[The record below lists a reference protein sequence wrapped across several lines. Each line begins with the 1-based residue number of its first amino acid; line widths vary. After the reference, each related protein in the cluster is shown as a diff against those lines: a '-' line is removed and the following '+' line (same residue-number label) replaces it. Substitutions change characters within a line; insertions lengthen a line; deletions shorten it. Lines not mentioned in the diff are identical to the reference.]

1 MPLYGVA
8 SYQGVECDS
17 GHRAAVGVTLDI
29 SGVGSPKRPNPEE
42 FEEVVRKARAKLNN
56 DEVWNG
62 ILNQLRQ
69 KDREDKFIAEARKW
83 GGYMIPCPKC
93 GTPNTI
99 VWSGFVFAP
108 NEHTGG
114 WYGYYK
120 CHTCDKAMP
129 ETDWKKNFECAIF
142 PRETIPQEER
152 QERMIIDPWFFLAQ
166 WQDMKRE
173 WPEMPDDNPHKK
185 SYGKYRTEMY
195 QYKNAVRSWKEKH
208 ICCSIPG

>member
-99 VWSGFVFAP
+99 VWSGFVFEP

-152 QERMIIDPWFFLAQ
+152 QERMIRD
-166 WQDMKRE
+166 R
-173 WPEMPDDNPHKK
+173 K
-185 SYGKYRTEMY
+185 SIKT
-195 QYKNAVRSWKEKH
+195 
-208 ICCSIPG
+208 P

>member
-99 VWSGFVFAP
+99 VWSGFVFEP

-152 QERMIIDPWFFLAQ
+152 QERMIVDPWFFLAQ
-166 WQDMKRE
+166 
-173 WPEMPDDNPHKK
+173 WPEMPDDNPH
-185 SYGKYRTEMY
+185 
-195 QYKNAVRSWKEKH
+195 
-208 ICCSIPG
+208 

>member
-83 GGYMIPCPKC
+83 GGYMIPLL
-93 GTPNTI
+93 
-99 VWSGFVFAP
+99 
-108 NEHTGG
+108 
-114 WYGYYK
+114 
-120 CHTCDKAMP
+120 
-129 ETDWKKNFECAIF
+129 
-142 PRETIPQEER
+142 PQ
-152 QERMIIDPWFFLAQ
+152 A
-166 WQDMKRE
+166 
-173 WPEMPDDNPHKK
+173 
-185 SYGKYRTEMY
+185 G
-195 QYKNAVRSWKEKH
+195 A
-208 ICCSIPG
+208 

>member
-1 MPLYGVA
+1 M
-8 SYQGVECDS
+8 E
-17 GHRAAVGVTLDI
+17 
-29 SGVGSPKRPNPEE
+29 NP
-42 FEEVVRKARAKLNN
+42 AKLLCQNKGRDMN
-56 DEVWNG
+56 DKTMKALAND
-62 ILNQLRQ
+62 IL
-69 KDREDKFIAEARKW
+69 A
-83 GGYMIPCPKC
+83 KC
-93 GTPNTI
+93 QEQEL
-99 VWSGFVFAP
+99 S
-108 NEHTGG
+108 
-114 WYGYYK
+114 YYK
-120 CHTCDKAMP
+120 CNTCDKAMP

-208 ICCSIPG
+208 ICCSIDWFRPCHLDARPHADGRTRPVRKRLRDRPGSADQGRRTLGGGEQRRGPAGNRPEHLRRRMEAHRG